1 MHTAARNRQSSHCQC
16 YQHRATPAV
25 CIPDRKTGSE
35 SPSSHLIL
43 VKQRADRTPASRNQ
57 PQQPRPQPRAAASIP
72 RPCIDNTSPV
82 VRVSDEQT
90 PADVAHDSSRRDAD
104 SMPRTQLPQL
114 PRPARSAAPTSRE
127 ISVSDR
133 DSPTR
138 VHRTPLFSA
147 ATPGLQQR
155 ASNFQTG
162 TIVHYPTRAVRLK
175 HTSPAWV

>member
-43 VKQRADRTPASRNQ
+43 VKQRAGHTSASRNQ

-90 PADVAHDSSRRDAD
+90 PADVARDSSGRVAD
-104 SMPRTQLPQL
+104 SIPRTTAPSSPQL

-155 ASNFQTG
+155 ASNQQTG
-162 TIVHYPTRAVRLK
+162 TTVHYY
-175 HTSPAWV
+175 